1 MSACAM
7 YDIIMCIILA
17 LILVQNVLQIYSEV
31 ACYISSNTNLSAW
44 NRYETS
50 VVSSNSPTV
59 SNSKIPTVSF
69 HSTPHACIQGD
80 RGAIT
85 FGSDGLVYVTTI
97 GNKRINVWSMGG
109 AFKKY
114 FKSKYALWCS
124 SRWST
129 SS

>member
-31 ACYISSNTNLSAW
+31 ACDISSNTNLSAW

-85 FGSDGLVYVTTI
+85 FGSDGLVYVTTCTTCTDPGKFDRPCGI
-97 GNKRINVWSMGG
+97 CVDNDGLVDYSNRRVQV
-109 AFKKY
+109 F
-114 FKSKYALWCS
+114 
-124 SRWST
+124 
-129 SS
+129 

>member
-1 MSACAM
+1 MYDQEYSW

-31 ACYISSNTNLSAW
+31 ACDISSNTNLSAW

-59 SNSKIPTVSF
+59 SF

-80 RGAIT
+80 SGAIT

-109 AFKKY
+109 AFKRY
-114 FKSKYALWCS
+114 FKPKYALWCS

>member
-1 MSACAM
+1 M

-97 GNKRINVWSMGG
+97 GNKRNIMCGRWEELLNDILSPSMLCGVVVD
-109 AFKKY
+109 
-114 FKSKYALWCS
+114 
-124 SRWST
+124 RWST
-129 SS
+129 GS